1 MRKITRSLMTV
12 AVAASL
18 LVLGGGVER
27 ASAQA
32 PAQEGIS
39 DERVKELARGYYE
52 LLIEGKYDQLWE
64 HLAPQAKQR
73 FGTLDEFRR
82 ESAGVMGRLGT
93 EALMVEEIVEPAR
106 VGMVAHKVYHRISR
120 YSGVE
125 GSAVRM
131 TIGLVNDGSIGGMA
145 ARPVQ

>member
-1 MRKITRSLMTV
+1 MRKITRFLMTV

-18 LVLGGGVER
+18 LALGGGVER
-27 ASAQA
+27 ASAQEA
-32 PAQEGIS
+32 VQEGIS

-52 LLIEGKYDQLWE
+52 LLHDGKYDQLWQ

-73 FGTLDEFRR
+73 FGTLEEFRR
-82 ESAGVMGRLGT
+82 KSAGVMERLGT

-131 TIGLVNDGSIGGMA
+131 TIGLVNDGTIGGLNA
-145 ARPVQ
+145 QPIQ